1 MKRHSVE
8 KTPLKKEKTQW
19 GKATEY
25 KQNIKDTD
33 MSGGKPPTRSPKERV
48 PGHRP
53 VPGHLLVVRVLQKNL
68 TKMFSKLFSSD
79 VEQRKRFSHPD
90 HKKVVFGISDN
101 SVFQVMFNFFDILA
115 RSGAWGVES
124 ILPFLKLTVLLLVQN
139 GIWVMGMFFI
149 LK

>member
-1 MKRHSVE
+1 
-8 KTPLKKEKTQW
+8 
-19 GKATEY
+19 
-25 KQNIKDTD
+25 
-33 MSGGKPPTRSPKERV
+33 
-48 PGHRP
+48 
-53 VPGHLLVVRVLQKNL
+53 
-68 TKMFSKLFSSD
+68 MFSKLFSSD

-101 SVFQVMFNFFDILA
+101 SVFQVMFSFFDILA
-115 RSGAWGVES
+115 RSGSWGVES